1 MRSGISC
8 MSPRTQAP
16 DLEEKRHF
24 LPLPSLHMIL
34 VERQV
39 EGVPVQAELLV
50 ESTLQFRGNVVFS
63 IMGLEQA
70 LDQKAEF
77 TCRSSPHD
85 VQRVKEGLVELWV
98 VGTVEEGGQG
108 KGLAS
113 VAQAPVGIAVYCHVY
128 CATMVNCTV
137 KVTGVVES
145 MGTSTR

>member
-1 MRSGISC
+1 MFNRKYRRHDPLSTSLITARPILPAKMRSGVSC

-70 LDQKAEF
+70 LDQKTEF
-77 TCRSSPHD
+77 TCCSSPHD
-85 VQRVKEGLVELWV
+85 VQRVKEGLVEL
-98 VGTVEEGGQG
+98 
-108 KGLAS
+108 
-113 VAQAPVGIAVYCHVY
+113 
-128 CATMVNCTV
+128 
-137 KVTGVVES
+137 
-145 MGTSTR
+145 